1 MENGV
6 NSEIEFYV
14 LELDT
19 KYGRIKDDSISI
31 SINGTYYDISYI
43 AFKKDNEENGIMID
57 LLTGTEIY
65 PITKPFEPMLRYK
78 SKRLA
83 TLEELENTS
92 LLCSRAK
99 NGDLLPL
106 TNYTNRINKCV
117 EFSKNYYDAYV
128 KSMEGILTFMFE
140 TKPELDEKRSL

>member
-1 MENGV
+1 MENGI

-14 LELDT
+14 LDLDL
-19 KYGRIKDDSISI
+19 KDKMKNEHVDISI
-31 SINGTYYDISYI
+31 FGHYYKINFL

-65 PITKPFEPMLRYK
+65 PITKPFEPMLRYR

-92 LLCSRAK
+92 LLCSRVK

-106 TNYTNRINKCV
+106 TNYTNRINTCV
-117 EFSKNYYDAYV
+117 EFSKNYYDNYV

-140 TKPELDEKRSL
+140 TKPELDEKKSL

>member
-1 MENGV
+1 MENGI

-14 LELDT
+14 LDLDL
-19 KYGRIKDDSISI
+19 KDKMKNEHVDISI
-31 SINGTYYDISYI
+31 FGKYYKINFL

-65 PITKPFEPMLRYK
+65 PITKPFEPMLRYR

-92 LLCSRAK
+92 LLC
-99 NGDLLPL
+99 
-106 TNYTNRINKCV
+106 
-117 EFSKNYYDAYV
+117 
-128 KSMEGILTFMFE
+128 
-140 TKPELDEKRSL
+140 

>member
-65 PITKPFEPMLRYK
+65 PITKPFEPMLRYR

-92 LLCSRAK
+92 FLCSRAK

-117 EFSKNYYDAYV
+117 EFSKYYYDQYV
-128 KSMEGILTFMFE
+128 KSMEGILTYMFE

>member
-1 MENGV
+1 MENGI

-14 LELDT
+14 LDLDL
-19 KYGRIKDDSISI
+19 KDKMKNEHVDISI
-31 SINGTYYDISYI
+31 FGRYYKINFL

-65 PITKPFEPMLRYK
+65 PITKPFEPMLRYR